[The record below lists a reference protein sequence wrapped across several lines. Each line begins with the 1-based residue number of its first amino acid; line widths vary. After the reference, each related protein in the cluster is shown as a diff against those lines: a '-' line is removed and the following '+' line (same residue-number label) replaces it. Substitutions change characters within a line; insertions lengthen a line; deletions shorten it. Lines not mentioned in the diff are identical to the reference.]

1 MGTWRA
7 LIWKEWLGLR
17 WKLAALGAM
26 PAAML
31 LFEAAYDPALIPVAF
46 VAAVMAYAAIAPIF
60 LAMPAAAVERADGT
74 LEFVRG
80 LPCDRRKMGLVRVL
94 ATLAALLAPLVGAV
108 VLAYGLLLATSHWNS
123 APLREFTDAEGAGIV
138 SLCGVGITASLYLWT
153 TALAMN
159 ERSELRAG
167 VIGVGT
173 VVVLGGLTIFLMV
186 LADRWEHVAVGSRW
200 LCVVAGVGPFGSLI
214 AVGPPLPTIERVL
227 IVLIQVVTAL
237 LLLAVAV
244 NRYANLER
252 SRWGNRL
259 RLSGA
264 ARALIW
270 AQWRQVV
277 ALGVLAILMV
287 LALSLMSDSTYVLA
301 FVGSVWAVVAGVTLF
316 TAEFEPRLYTFWR
329 SRPIDPS
336 AWFRIKYTAGLL
348 TLLVCFDLPAALLG
362 QAHPSSRGDE
372 TVFIAYA
379 LCVPAVHVATYSIA
393 VMIVCLVRQA
403 IYAGI
408 FSMSALMALTLVPL
422 LQRDHRIM
430 GQVLDAQSMLLLLIE
445 RGYQHRMSAMLL
457 NLMIYLM
464 FNAMVTA
471 AAVVA
476 AWWSVRF
483 DVALRA

>member
-46 VAAVMAYAAIAPIF
+46 VAAVMGYAAIAPIF
-60 LAMPAAAVERADGT
+60 LAMHAAAAERADGT

-94 ATLAALLAPLVGAV
+94 ATLGALLAPLVGAV
-108 VLAYGLLLATSHWNS
+108 ALAYGLSLAASHWDS
-123 APLREFTDAEGAGIV
+123 APLHEFTDPEGAGMV
-138 SLCGVGITASLYLWT
+138 TLWGLGITASLYLWT

-173 VVVLGGLTIFLMV
+173 VVVLGGLTLLLMW
-186 LADRWEHVAVGSRW
+186 LTDRWEHAVAGSRW
-200 LCVVAGVGPFGSLI
+200 LYVLAGLGPFGSLI
-214 AVGPPLPTIERVL
+214 SVGAPMPTIERVL
-227 IVLIQVVTAL
+227 MVVIQVVTAS

-252 SRWGNRL
+252 SRWRNRL

-270 AQWRQVV
+270 AQWRPVV
-277 ALGVLAILMV
+277 ALGILSTLMV
-287 LALSLMSDSTYVLA
+287 LALSLVPDSTYVLA
-301 FVGSVWAVVAGVTLF
+301 FLGSVWAIVAGVTLF

-348 TLLVCFDLPAALLG
+348 TLLVCFDLPAALLS
-362 QAHPSSRGDE
+362 QADHSSSRGDE
-372 TVFIAYA
+372 TVVIAYA

-408 FSMSALMALTLVPL
+408 FSMSALMALTLLPL
-422 LQRDHRIM
+422 LQRDQRIF
-430 GQVLDAQSMLLLLIE
+430 GQVLDAQTMLYRLIYTAQFSTMLPNLLI
-445 RGYQHRMSAMLL
+445 
-457 NLMIYLM
+457 YLT
-464 FNAMVTA
+464 FNAVVTA
-471 AAVVA
+471 AAAVA
-476 AWWSVRF
+476 AWWFVRF
-483 DVALRA
+483 DVALRT